1 MVEMADRKSLD
12 VVQFDAETVFDPGV
26 VVPDGAI
33 RGDSY
38 VRRRDYSAVRPG
50 MIMFADMCLHREY
63 TVSPCLAMI
72 RRDLLNREGI
82 FFPEGVVHEDV
93 AFMARVLFAAD
104 RVAHCPSRFY
114 RRFVHAGSTM
124 TGRLRV
130 ENLRGCLAAL
140 RQYRIAGSG
149 PNLPRRVRRA
159 LWHEIVRCKWQ
170 IRRIADRLDITESSA
185 SEPLESWER
194 VMLAQAFSR
203 PFLERLTDAFHCLQ
217 DNGLA
222 YTVKRIVGGRRQ

>member
-1 MVEMADRKSLD
+1 
-12 VVQFDAETVFDPGV
+12 
-26 VVPDGAI
+26 
-33 RGDSY
+33 
-38 VRRRDYSAVRPG
+38 
-50 MIMFADMCLHREY
+50 
-63 TVSPCLAMI
+63 
-72 RRDLLNREGI
+72 
-82 FFPEGVVHEDV
+82 
-93 AFMARVLFAAD
+93 
-104 RVAHCPSRFY
+104 
-114 RRFVHAGSTM
+114 M